1 MKNDRSNLQRRF
13 MADVRPGVVFP
24 DDNPNE
30 RFTAKPGSESPHTA
44 NPPAWIREYSTP
56 RSYTIAETI
65 KAMVEIMVRIPQCVR
80 VTPQISND
88 TVGRQVTCF
97 DIDVHDSDRG
107 RLIGRGGA
115 NMRALRVLLNSAAYV
130 CGTRYRVTCSK
141 GSKGARGAWKPAD
154 ERYKF
159 AHHGDP

>member
-1 MKNDRSNLQRRF
+1 M
-13 MADVRPGVVFP
+13 
-24 DDNPNE
+24 
-30 RFTAKPGSESPHTA
+30 
-44 NPPAWIREYSTP
+44 IRVDS
-56 RSYTIAETI
+56 IAEAI

-88 TVGRQVTCF
+88 TVGREVTSF

-130 CGTRYRVTCSK
+130 CGTRYRVTCNE
-141 GSKGARGAWKPAD
+141 GSGGEPGTCKPA
-154 ERYKF
+154 EHRYKF
-159 AHHGDP
+159 AHHGDA

>member
-1 MKNDRSNLQRRF
+1 M
-13 MADVRPGVVFP
+13 
-24 DDNPNE
+24 
-30 RFTAKPGSESPHTA
+30 
-44 NPPAWIREYSTP
+44 IRVD
-56 RSYTIAETI
+56 TIAEAI
-65 KAMVEIMVRIPQCVR
+65 KTMVEIMVRIPQCVR

-130 CGTRYRVTCSK
+130 CGTRYRVTCSE
-141 GSKGARGAWKPAD
+141 GAERTRGHREPAD

-159 AHHGDP
+159 AHHGDA